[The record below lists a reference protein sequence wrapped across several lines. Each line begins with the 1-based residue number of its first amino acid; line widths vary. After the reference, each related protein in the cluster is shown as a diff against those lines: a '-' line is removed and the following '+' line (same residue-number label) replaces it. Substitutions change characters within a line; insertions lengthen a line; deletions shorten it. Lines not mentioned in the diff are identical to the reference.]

1 MATKPRVAFL
11 GLGIMGSGMARRILQ
26 AGFPLSVYNRNPEKA
41 KSLGAEGATVAGT
54 PHDAAKGA
62 QVVISM
68 LADDNAARTVWLG
81 DNSAL
86 SGTTRGTIL
95 IESSTVTLEWIHQLE
110 KYAKRHHCQM
120 LDCPVTGSKAAAA
133 SGELNFLVGGSA
145 QTLEQARP
153 VLEAMGK
160 TITHLGPLGSGAMVK
175 LINNFVCG
183 VQLASIAEAFA
194 MLERSG
200 IDPHKALPVMTNGAP
215 GSPMVKAITARI
227 LARDYTPNFHLKLMA
242 KDLTYAMK
250 EAEAHK
256 LKLTT
261 AQASLDLI
269 QQAVA
274 KGYGEKDIAAVVE
287 PLRK

>member
-1 MATKPRVAFL
+1 MSKPRVAFL

-26 AGFPLSVYNRNPEKA
+26 AGFPLSVYNRNAEKTKPFA
-41 KSLGAEGATVAGT
+41 AEGATVAAT

-62 QVVISM
+62 DIVISM
-68 LADDNAARTVWLG
+68 LADDNAARSVWLG

-86 SGTTRGTIL
+86 SGTTKGTIL
-95 IESSTVTLEWIHQLE
+95 IESSTVTLDWIRQLE
-110 KYAKRHHCQM
+110 KYGKRHHCEV

-133 SGELNFLVGGSA
+133 NGELNFLVGGAA
-145 QTLEQARP
+145 QTLEGARP
-153 VLEAMGK
+153 VLETMSK
-160 TITHLGPLGSGAMVK
+160 TITHLGPTGSGAMVK

-200 IDPHKALPVMTNGAP
+200 IDPQKALPVMTEGAP

-227 LARDYTPNFHLKLMA
+227 MARDYTPNFHLKLMA
-242 KDLTYAMK
+242 KDLTYAIK
-250 EAEAHK
+250 EAQAHK

-261 AQASLDLI
+261 AQSSLELI

-274 KGYGEKDIAAVVE
+274 KGFGEKDIAAVVE